1 MFNFYSNSSLLLDEV
16 ELGEDELLDA
26 LVAVAALPRRRRA
39 AAAVTPLGRR
49 GGGREAG
56 E

>member
-1 MFNFYSNSSLLLDEV
+1 MFNFCSNSSLLLDEV

-39 AAAVTPLGRR
+39 AAAVTALGRR